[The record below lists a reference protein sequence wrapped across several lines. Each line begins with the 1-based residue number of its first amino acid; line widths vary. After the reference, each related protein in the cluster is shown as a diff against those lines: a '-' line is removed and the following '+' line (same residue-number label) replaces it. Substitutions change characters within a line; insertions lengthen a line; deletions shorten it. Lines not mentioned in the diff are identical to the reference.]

1 MQVNN
6 IMIVNKSK
14 TELYE
19 IGIDELIEINAAP
32 FGDPLD
38 YKELNKRIYDTI
50 RTKSRNI
57 VLNNVCGQRFIG
69 AALQGDIKITING
82 IPGNDLG
89 IFMDGPKIKVNGNCE
104 DQSGNTMNRG
114 TIIIDGD
121 GGDVLGLSS
130 RGGKIYIKG
139 DVGYRVG
146 IHMKEY
152 ENQFPVIVIGGTT
165 KDFLGEY
172 MAGGKIIVL
181 GLKIL
186 QDGTIVENPHS
197 ICGTELGTGI
207 HRGSIYLRTE
217 ENLEDRL
224 GIGAKLTELSD
235 EEHKEITQYIV
246 EFCKIFNI
254 PLDLI
259 LNKSFK
265 VVKPISKRPF
275 GGNYCKHLV

>member
-1 MQVNN
+1 
-6 IMIVNKSK
+6 MIVNESK
-14 TELYE
+14 TKPYE
-19 IGIDELIEINAAP
+19 IGLDEKIEINAAP
-32 FGDPLD
+32 YGDPLD
-38 YKELNKRIYDTI
+38 YKELNAMINDAINTNY
-50 RTKSRNI
+50 RNI

-69 AALQGDIKITING
+69 AALQGHIEITING

-89 IFMDGPKIKVNGNCE
+89 IFMDGPTIRVNGNCE
-104 DQSGNTMNRG
+104 DQSGNTMNEG
-114 TIIIDGD
+114 TILIDGD

-152 ENQFPVIVIGGTT
+152 KDKSPILIIGGTS

-186 QDGTIVENPHS
+186 QDGSIIESPHS

-207 HRGSIYLRTE
+207 HRGTIYLRTDE
-217 ENLEDRL
+217 VLDDKL
-224 GIGAKLTELSD
+224 GIGAKISELSK
-235 EEHKEITQYIV
+235 EEHNEISQYIA
-246 EFCKIFNI
+246 EFCSIFEI
-254 PLDLI
+254 PLDI
-259 LNKSFK
+259 VWNKSFQ
-265 VVKPISKRPF
+265 VIKPISKRPF
-275 GGNYCKHLV
+275 GGNYCKDLI